1 MVFRKPYAFLIKNF
15 KKIHIVLLI
24 LCGFIY
30 YKTMQLDSF
39 VSEFIS
45 YLTYDSY
52 LEPITKYTSPLFYL
66 MAVLVIVITGSLV
79 ILLRRKEKTWK
90 LYLIPFL
97 DYLLLIV
104 MFFLIQQFF
113 TAYEGSTS
121 TTTIRAYQNFL
132 LLLRIPQYITF
143 LILGVRI
150 LGLDLRK
157 FNFSSDKEFLELDQD
172 DREEFEVSINF
183 DKHALLRTIKKIQR
197 VLGYFYEEHR
207 YITNVLFTVI
217 IVIIIGNIFYY
228 FGVEHKTIKEKQT
241 LNANGYLIKINESYF
256 TNKDMAGNKLE
267 ANSNFVILNLT
278 VQNNGSKRAFDA
290 ENFHLVNQ
298 NHDYSQSGSTYTNS
312 FKDLG
317 NPYPTRKLSNGEVV
331 TFALIFKV
339 SNKLPSD
346 RFVLYYQQ
354 YKNGK
359 TAYLRKIK
367 IKLEDVSNINNDNT
381 EKKIGQKLV
390 IERPNKGKE
399 SFTLES
405 AEFKDQIN
413 YNIESCDA
421 NFDCRITEEQKQASS
436 GRKIIE
442 IPFISN
448 DYEGQELI
456 DFSSKYGK
464 IKYIDSEGMTKEIN
478 VENALKNKEYLGKYL
493 YIDVPIEIE
502 NSNNITLIYTVRNQK
517 YNYKIR

>member
-15 KKIHIVLLI
+15 RKIHIALLI

-52 LEPITKYTSPLFYL
+52 LESITKYTSPFFYL
-66 MAVLVIVITGSLV
+66 VTLLVIVITGSLIV
-79 ILLRRKEKTWK
+79 LLRKKEKPWK

-97 DYLLLIV
+97 DYLLLMVI
-104 MFFLIQQFF
+104 FYLIQQFF
-113 TAYEGSTS
+113 VSYEGSTS

-150 LGLDLRK
+150 LGLDIRK
-157 FNFSSDKEFLELDQD
+157 FNFSNDKEFLELDQD

-183 DKHALLRTIKKIQR
+183 DKHALLRSIKKIQR

-207 YITNVLFTVI
+207 YIMNVLFTVVV
-217 IVIIIGNIFYY
+217 VIIIGNIFYY
-228 FGVEHKTIKEKQT
+228 FGVEHKTIKEKQV
-241 LNANGYLIKINESYF
+241 LNANGYLIKINKSYF

-267 ANSNFVILNLT
+267 VNSNFVILNLT
-278 VQNNGSKRAFDA
+278 VQNNGSKRTFDI

-298 NHDYSQSGSTYTNS
+298 NHDYSQSGSTYVNN

-317 NPYPTRKLSNGEVV
+317 NPYPTRKLNNGETV

-346 RFVLYYQQ
+346 KFVLYYQQ
-354 YKNGK
+354 YKTGK
-359 TAYLRKIK
+359 NTYLRKIK
-367 IKLEDVSNINNDNT
+367 IQLEDISNINNNA
-381 EKKIGQKLV
+381 EKQIGQELV
-390 IERPNKGKE
+390 IKRPNQEEEK
-399 SFTLES
+399 FTLES

-421 NFDCRITEEQKQASS
+421 NFDCRIAEELQQANP

-442 IPFISN
+442 IPFVSP
-448 DYEGQELI
+448 DFEGQELI
-456 DFSSKYGK
+456 DFSIKYGK
-464 IKYIDSEGMTKEIN
+464 IKYIDSEGITKEIN

-493 YIDVPIEIE
+493 YINVPDEIA

>member
-30 YKTMQLDSF
+30 YKTMQLDNF

-45 YLTYDSY
+45 FLTYDSY

-66 MAVLVIVITGSLV
+66 VTIFVIVIIGSLV
-79 ILLRRKEKTWK
+79 ILLRRKEKPWK

-104 MFFLIQQFF
+104 LFYLIQSFF
-113 TAYEGSTS
+113 KSYEGSTS

-132 LLLRIPQYITF
+132 LLLRVPQYITF

-183 DKHALLRTIKKIQR
+183 DKHTLLRTIKKIQR

-207 YITNVLFTVI
+207 YIVNVLFTIVVVI
-217 IVIIIGNIFYY
+217 VIGNIFYY
-228 FGVEHKTIKEKQT
+228 FGVVHKTIKEKQT
-241 LNANGYLIKINESYF
+241 LNANGYLIKVNESYF

-278 VQNNGSKRAFDA
+278 IQNNGSKRVFDA

-298 NHDYSQSGSTYTNS
+298 NKDYSQSGSTYTNS

-317 NPYPTRKLSNGEVV
+317 NPYPIRKINNGESL

-346 RFVLYYQQ
+346 KFVLYYQQ

-359 TAYLRKIK
+359 NAYLRKIK
-367 IKLEDVSNINNDNT
+367 LKLVDLSNINNNE
-381 EKKIGQKLV
+381 EKKLGQKLV
-390 IERPNKGKE
+390 IKKPNQEKQ

-413 YNIESCDA
+413 YNIELCDA
-421 NFDCRITEEQKQASS
+421 NFDCRITEELKQASN

-448 DYEGQELI
+448 DFEGQELI
-456 DFSSKYGK
+456 DFSTKYGK

-478 VENALKNKEYLGKYL
+478 VENALNNNEYLGKYL
-493 YIDVPIEIE
+493 YIDVPLELE
-502 NSNNITLIYTVRNQK
+502 KSNNITLIYTVRNQK